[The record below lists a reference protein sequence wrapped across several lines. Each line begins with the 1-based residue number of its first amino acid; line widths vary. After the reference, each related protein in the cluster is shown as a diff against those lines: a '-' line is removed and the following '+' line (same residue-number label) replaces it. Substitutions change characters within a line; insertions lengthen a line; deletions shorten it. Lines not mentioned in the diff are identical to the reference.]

1 MSDDGSGRSA
11 LVKLAHRTGERGKGG
26 GGACGADGEHVAWF
40 WGTKNKWFSFSTFG
54 GARAWRGGAPCA
66 VVVVCSDR
74 GNFISIW

>member
-40 WGTKNKWFSFSTFG
+40 WGTKNKKKAG
-54 GARAWRGGAPCA
+54 
-66 VVVVCSDR
+66 VVFFFHGWWGSCVA
-74 GNFISIW
+74 